1 MELVDKRG
9 TALTTT
15 FDDLVIGDCYQDE
28 EDNICIKI
36 GYERCLYLN
45 AQGDWDTA
53 AERRDELI
61 IPLKATLTIERR
73 A

>member
-28 EDNICIKI
+28 EGNICIKI
-36 GYERCLYLN
+36 GYERCLYIN
-45 AQGDWDTA
+45 ANGDWDTA
-53 AERRDELI
+53 LERSDELI
-61 IPLKATLTIERR
+61 IPLKATLTVERK